1 LIGEVEAMVVAH
13 IERKPEQLGVGD
25 RPGVIGGRSSNGGDG
40 SVIHC
45 WLMIVDV
52 VEGSNFFI
60 PL

>member
-1 LIGEVEAMVVAH
+1 MVVAH